1 MSPDTP
7 SSLASQLLQGDWV
20 VRKCQVH
27 HKNCGSWLAGDEAGT
42 SNINV
47 AWYAVIA
54 GKPAPTRGLGC
65 PQMPGSQQKLWELAC
80 WR

>member
-27 HKNCGSWLAGDEAGT
+27 HKNCGSWLAGDEAGIF
-42 SNINV
+42 NIDV
-47 AWYAVIA
+47 A
-54 GKPAPTRGLGC
+54 
-65 PQMPGSQQKLWELAC
+65 
-80 WR
+80 